1 MMEMDEKSVEQ
12 NKKLI
17 TDFRL
22 LASKLQKY
30 NKEKIKKIKR
40 Y

>member
-1 MMEMDEKSVEQ
+1 MMEMDEKSFEQ
-12 NKKLI
+12 IKNLI

-30 NKEKIKKIKR
+30 NEEKIKKIKR